1 MVKEGPKV
9 KVGTI
14 RIAGNQAFKR
24 RLVIASMKNLKPY
37 GIPHSILF
45 ENIFAKTFD
54 QDKLE
59 EDKER
64 IVQAYRDHG
73 YFTAKT
79 LDETVKII
87 PKGGR
92 GWRAAAH
99 QDQQRGHLR
108 GPHHPGGRG
117 TAIPLEQNEL
127 RGRENCSARPKC
139 S

>member
-1 MVKEGPKV
+1 
-9 KVGTI
+9 
-14 RIAGNQAFKR
+14 
-24 RLVIASMKNLKPY
+24 MKNLKPY

-45 ENIFAKTFD
+45 EDIFAKTFD
-54 QDKLE
+54 QDKLD

-92 GWRAAAH
+92 AGGSRSSRPTPRASTRTSPSPWKR
-99 QDQQRGHLR
+99 DGC
-108 GPHHPGGRG
+108 
-117 TAIPLEQNEL
+117 TT
-127 RGRENCSARPKC
+127 
-139 S
+139 